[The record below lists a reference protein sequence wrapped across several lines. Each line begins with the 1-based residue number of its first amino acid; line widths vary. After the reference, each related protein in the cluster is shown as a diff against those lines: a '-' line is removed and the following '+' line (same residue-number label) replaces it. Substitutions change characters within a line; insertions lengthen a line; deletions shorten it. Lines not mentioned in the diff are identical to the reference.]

1 MLRQLPFT
9 ERMVQTESL
18 LITTKKG
25 KEGDLRIHLTAQYGV
40 AKIDKSTSP
49 KVLNANQYLM
59 FS

>member
-1 MLRQLPFT
+1 M
-9 ERMVQTESL
+9 
-18 LITTKKG
+18 ITTKKG

-59 FS
+59 LAKEAYQNAGTI